1 MEHLFTDDNPETT
14 LGGLG
19 FKTPQKTMESI
30 QKIEEYFNHLEQE
43 QSIGNWTP
51 PNVRP
56 REFIDSIAKRHQ
68 YYRKQKMYRVLGLLN
83 RAKVIYARSGGD
95 NILASIQIL
104 EEWMRLYKMYK
115 KI

>member
-14 LGGLG
+14 LKGLG

-43 QSIGNWTP
+43 QPIGGWTP
-51 PNVRP
+51 PIVRP
-56 REFIDSIAKRHQ
+56 REFIDSVAKRHQ

-83 RAKVIYARSGGD
+83 RARVIYARTGSLD
-95 NILASIQIL
+95 ISASIEIL
-104 EEWMRLYKMYK
+104 EEWMRLYKK
-115 KI
+115 NVV